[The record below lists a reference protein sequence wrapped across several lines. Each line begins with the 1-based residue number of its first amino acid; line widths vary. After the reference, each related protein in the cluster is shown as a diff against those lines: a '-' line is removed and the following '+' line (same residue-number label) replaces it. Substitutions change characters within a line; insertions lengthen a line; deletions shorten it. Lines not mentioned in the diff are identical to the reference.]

1 MSAILSIMLLTVA
14 VVVANIF
21 SLIWP
26 KIPLAVY
33 QIIAGLLLSLDPQ
46 FNHFA
51 LEPELFML
59 AIIAP
64 LMFNDGQNQYA
75 RSLSKHLSS
84 ILSMAVFL
92 AIFTV
97 LVVGFLTHAVWPA
110 MALPITLMLAAI
122 ITPTDAVAVNSIT
135 KNVIL
140 PKRVHT
146 VLTHES
152 LFNDASGIVLFNLAL
167 GAYTTGSFSL
177 GAGILDFVKVFFGG
191 IFFGLIV
198 GTLIVQLRLYL
209 TQTHADISAIV
220 IPINIMTPLVVYW
233 LAEQLGLSGI
243 LAVVATGLVHSV
255 LHDRLQ
261 LTSTKLQIVTST
273 TWTIIED
280 ILNGFVFVLLGATLP
295 TVIASD
301 NLTNTSFLILIA
313 LGLYLVLFL
322 IRYLWVRFGIVK
334 LNRHHTNNEPQT
346 AWQVALGGVHGT
358 ITLAMAFS
366 IPTMIN
372 HHLFVYRDQII
383 LIAAVVILVSLLVPA
398 IIFPLTLPAKQ
409 KSYTPEEFDHHVN
422 RSVSFAV
429 AELKQNNQT
438 TEELRQTIETL
449 ASQANIKQTVDRK
462 QFFALANQARQ
473 VEQTTIEQL
482 NDQGQISNQTQAYYE
497 RFLER
502 SAFRSSN
509 RSFSELLW
517 HRLKR
522 SFKKKLH
529 RHRRPNISAEELPP
543 KKAAFKNNQ
552 AATVEVLGNVSTAVI
567 EYLDSIETV
576 DNRTE
581 VAMLR
586 RTYTARTRFM
596 SDRQT
601 LGSERLQA
609 LFIQAFQSEHT
620 YVQQELAG
628 QNISQELANQ
638 LNEKISTDE
647 LVYMQSMT

>member
-14 VVVANIF
+14 VVIANIF

-26 KIPLAVY
+26 KVPLAVY
-33 QIIAGLLLSLDPQ
+33 QIIAGLLLALDPQ
-46 FNHFA
+46 FNHFTF
-51 LEPELFML
+51 EPELFML

-64 LMFNDGQNQYA
+64 LMFNDGQNQST
-75 RSLSKHLSS
+75 RSLSKNLPS
-84 ILSMAVFL
+84 ILSMSVFL
-92 AIFTV
+92 AVFTV
-97 LVVGFLTHAVWPA
+97 LVIGFLVHTVWPA
-110 MALPITLMLAAI
+110 MALPIALMLAAI

-146 VLTHES
+146 ALTHES

-177 GAGILDFVKVFFGG
+177 GVGILAFIKVFLGG
-191 IFFGLIV
+191 ILFGLIV
-198 GTLIVQLRLYL
+198 GTFIVQLRLYL

-220 IPINIMTPLVVYW
+220 IPINIMTPLIVYW
-233 LAEQLGLSGI
+233 SAERLGLSGI

-255 LHDRLQ
+255 LHERLQ

-295 TVIASD
+295 TVVTSGD
-301 NLTNTSFLILIA
+301 LTNTSRLILIA
-313 LGLYLVLFL
+313 VGLYLVLFL
-322 IRYLWVRFGIVK
+322 IRYLWVRFGVVK
-334 LNRHHTNNEPQT
+334 LKHHTNNEPQT

-372 HHLFVYRDQII
+372 HHIFIYRDQII
-383 LIAAVVILVSLLVPA
+383 LIAEIVILISLLIPA

-409 KSYTPEEFDHHVN
+409 KSYTAEQFNFHVN
-422 RSVSFAV
+422 QLVSFAV
-429 AELKQNNQT
+429 TELKQNNQT
-438 TEELRQTIETL
+438 TEELRQTTEIL
-449 ASQANIKQTVDRK
+449 ASQANIKQTVNRK

-473 VEQTTIEQL
+473 VEQTTIERL

-502 SAFRSSN
+502 TAFRSSN
-509 RSFSELLW
+509 RSFSKILW

-522 SFKKKLH
+522 NFRKSLI
-529 RHRRPNISAEELPP
+529 RHRKPTLSTAEIMQ
-543 KKAAFKNNQ
+543 KKAAFKSKQ
-552 AATVEVLGNVSTAVI
+552 AATIEVLSNVSNAVI
-567 EYLDSIETV
+567 TYLDTIENAN
-576 DNRTE
+576 NRTE

-586 RTYTARTRFM
+586 RTYTARTRFIN
-596 SDRQT
+596 DRQT
-601 LGSERLQA
+601 LESDLLQT

-620 YVQQELAG
+620 YVQQELAN

>member
-1 MSAILSIMLLTVA
+1 MESILSIMLLTVA
-14 VVVANIF
+14 VVVANIL

-26 KIPLAVY
+26 KVPLAVY

-64 LMFNDGQNQYA
+64 LMFNDGQNQST
-75 RSLSKHLSS
+75 RSLSKNISS
-84 ILSMAVFL
+84 ILSMSVFL

-97 LVVGFLTHAVWPA
+97 LVVGFSAHMLWPT

-140 PKRVHT
+140 PERVHT
-146 VLTHES
+146 TLTHES

-177 GAGILDFVKVFFGG
+177 GLGILDFIKVFFGG

-198 GTLIVQLRLYL
+198 GTLIVQLRLHL
-209 TQTHADISAIV
+209 TQSHADISAIV
-220 IPINIMTPLVVYW
+220 IPINIMTPLVIYW
-233 LAEQLGLSGI
+233 SAERLGLSGI
-243 LAVVATGLVHSV
+243 LAVVATGLVHSI

-295 TVIASD
+295 TVITS
-301 NLTNTSFLILIA
+301 NNITNISLLVLIA
-313 LGLYLVLFL
+313 VGLYLTLFL
-322 IRYLWVRFGIVK
+322 IRYLWVRFGLVK
-334 LNRHHTNNEPQT
+334 LKRHTANEHQS

-383 LIAAVVILVSLLVPA
+383 LIAAIVILISLLVPA
-398 IIFPLTLPAKQ
+398 IVFPLTLPVKQ
-409 KSYTPEEFDHHVN
+409 KSYTAAEFDHHVN
-422 RSVSFAV
+422 RLVSFAV

-438 TEELRQTIETL
+438 TEELRQATETL

-473 VEQTTIEQL
+473 IEQTTIEQL

-502 SAFRSSN
+502 TAFRSSN
-509 RSFSELLW
+509 RSFTKLLW

-522 SFKKKLH
+522 SLNKRLIRRHKPKL
-529 RHRRPNISAEELPP
+529 STAEIIQ
-543 KKAAFKNNQ
+543 KKAAFKTKQ
-552 AATVEVLGNVSTAVI
+552 AATIEVLGNVSNAVI
-567 EYLDSIETV
+567 TYLDSIENA

-586 RTYTARTRFM
+586 RTYTARTRFIN
-596 SDRQT
+596 DRQT
-601 LGSERLQA
+601 LESDLLQN

-620 YVQQELAG
+620 YVQQELAS
-628 QNISQELANQ
+628 QNISQELANH